1 MTLVTECPSW
11 EYSGVDGYSVTL
23 AFRAKELLRHI
34 RSSDSI
40 RRETLSKNTRPAHG
54 AYFRGLTP
62 AGFPHYAGNY
72 RGQNLPCL
80 SDYEVGIRVDG
91 RVGHTA
97 ATVPLEMQEFGS
109 NLDELY
115 RQLNLMWP
123 ANERL
128 FPREWK
134 IYRSVE
140 LAAAAFVYFLEI
152 HPYADGNG
160 HMARMMLIVIL
171 ARFDIFLARWPI
183 DPRPPD
189 PPYSD
194 LIARYRNG
202 DRTGLELFI
211 LNCI

>member
-1 MTLVTECPSW
+1 
-11 EYSGVDGYSVTL
+11 
-23 AFRAKELLRHI
+23 
-34 RSSDSI
+34 
-40 RRETLSKNTRPAHG
+40 
-54 AYFRGLTP
+54 
-62 AGFPHYAGNY
+62 
-72 RGQNLPCL
+72 
-80 SDYEVGIRVDG
+80 
-91 RVGHTA
+91 
-97 ATVPLEMQEFGS
+97 MQEFGS